1 MKKAF
6 LLMLFV
12 FSVTIAGCG
21 DKKEDIPPN
30 PDGDEAIGEM
40 EAQADPTE
48 DPGEGGEGENSS
60 DG

>member
-21 DKKEDIPPN
+21 DKADIPN

>member
-1 MKKAF
+1 
-6 LLMLFV
+6 MLFV

-21 DKKEDIPPN
+21 DKNSDIPPN